1 MEHYMAKKKITI
13 ESSLADFKKSYEA
26 KTKLIEREKEDF
38 LFALGKQWS
47 ADDLKNY
54 EERKIK
60 PVTDNRIQPNI
71 FLLTGLERQNR
82 SEFKAYPEGQE
93 DSLKA
98 EVASSLFK
106 NSVKKSDF
114 LYKTS
119 EQFKDGVTC
128 GESHLELYLDNT
140 YDLINGT
147 PVWRKA
153 DGDCIFPEPGFREYD
168 YSDARYVFK
177 VTKDLSVDDLIS
189 LYPEKKSLI
198 EKSNPTKINYIL
210 DPTGTHRQRREY
222 PTTGGESQS
231 GEKDK
236 DDNCDL
242 LERFYKKFVD
252 RHYIADKANGTI
264 IEAENKEKA
273 DEFIQGYLNEIQA
286 NEAQYQQDVQLY
298 QQQVAASQTIDPV
311 SGLSLAPTPIE
322 PIAPPANNPERFVHY
337 TRYIPEIWLFAQVP
351 GIDQPLA
358 DERAWF
364 YPSWKRY
371 PFVPYYARF
380 STAPLSGDDANLL
393 VQGIVCPVKNAQE
406 IHNKAVTLELLHL
419 NTSTN
424 SGWLSEED
432 SWVDSNKVRDLGA
445 TPGVNLEY
453 KKGSPK
459 PERVFPNPLSQG
471 HAQISQQAAES
482 IKGQLGI
489 NADLLAAE
497 QGGAQSGRAIAL
509 RQRQGLLM
517 VQELFDNLSRS
528 RTIAGKFL
536 LSQMGKMYDTE
547 TAKKVLGEAFMLQNF
562 GVPQMTQG
570 VDPMTGQIVPVP
582 ARGQDGQVIMEIDH
596 EAADEVISEVLSGEL
611 ETYDVAVGEA
621 VSSETMRMAN
631 SADLKDFAT
640 TYPGLLPPDLLIEE
654 SMLPQSVKT
663 KVVNSIK
670 QAQAAQA
677 MMPPPG
683 AMPRM
688 PVGAGR

>member
-1 MEHYMAKKKITI
+1 MAKKKLTI
-13 ESSLADFKKSYEA
+13 ESSLADFKKAYQA
-26 KTKLIEREKEDF
+26 KIKLIEREKDDF

-47 ADDLKNY
+47 NDDLKNY
-54 EERKIK
+54 EERHIK

-98 EVASSLFK
+98 EIASALFK
-106 NSVKKSDF
+106 HAVKTSDF

-140 YDLINGT
+140 YDLINGK

-177 VTKDLSVDDLIS
+177 VTKDLSIDDLIS
-189 LYPEKKSLI
+189 LYPEKKALI
-198 EKSNPTKINYIL
+198 EKSNPTKLNYLL
-210 DPTGTHRQRREY
+210 DPSGTHRQRREY
-222 PTTGGESQS
+222 PTSGNDSQNS
-231 GEKDK
+231 DDKDK

-252 RHYIADKANGTI
+252 KHYIADKANGTI
-264 IEAENKEKA
+264 IESESKEKA
-273 DEFIQGYLNEIQA
+273 DEFIQGYLAEIQA
-286 NEAQYQQDVQLY
+286 NEQQYQQDIQIY
-298 QQQVAASQTIDPV
+298 QQQAVLSQQVDPI
-311 SGLSLAPTPIE
+311 SGQPLAPPPIQ
-322 PIAPPANNPERFVHY
+322 PIAPPANNPDRFVHY
-337 TRYIPEIWLFAQVP
+337 TRYVPEIWLFAQVP
-351 GIDQPLA
+351 GIEQPLVE
-358 DERAWF
+358 ERAWF

-380 STAPLSGDDANLL
+380 STAPITGDDAHLL

-406 IHNKAVTLELLHL
+406 IHNKATTLELLHL

-424 SGWLSEED
+424 SGWLTEED
-432 SWVDSNKVRDLGA
+432 SWVNSQKVQDLGA

-453 KKGSPK
+453 KKGLVNK
-459 PERVFPNPLSQG
+459 PERIFPNQLSTA
-471 HAQISQQAAES
+471 HAQISGQAAES

-497 QGGAQSGRAIAL
+497 QSGAQSGRAIAL

-536 LSQMGKMYDTE
+536 LSQTGKIYDTE
-547 TAKKVLGEAFMLQNF
+547 TVKKVLGEAFMMQNF

-582 ARGQDGQVIMEIDH
+582 VRGPDGQPVMQIDF
-596 EAADEVISEVLSGEL
+596 EAADALIAEVLSGEL

-621 VSSETMRMAN
+621 VSSETMKMAN
-631 SADLKDFAT
+631 AADLKDFAT
-640 TYPGLLPPDLLIEE
+640 TYPGLLPPDLIIEE
-654 SMLPQSVKT
+654 SMLPQSTKT
-663 KVVNSIK
+663 KVMNSIK
-670 QAQAAQA
+670 QAQARQA
-677 MMPPPG
+677 AMPPAP
-683 AMPRM
+683 MPAR
-688 PVGAGR
+688 R

>member
-1 MEHYMAKKKITI
+1 MAKNTKKKLTL
-13 ESSLADFKKSYEA
+13 ESSMADFKKAYQA
-26 KTKLIEREKEDF
+26 KSKLIEREKDDF

-47 ADDLKNY
+47 NDDLKNY
-54 EERKIK
+54 EDRKIK

-98 EVASSLFK
+98 EIASSLFK
-106 NSVKKSDF
+106 HCVKKSDF

-119 EQFKDGVTC
+119 EQFKDGTTC

-140 YDLINGT
+140 YDLINGS

-168 YSDARYVFK
+168 YSDARYVYK
-177 VTKDLSVDDLIS
+177 VTKDLSMDDLIS
-189 LYPEKKSLI
+189 LYPEKRKLI
-198 EKSNPTKINYIL
+198 ENSSPTKLNYIL
-210 DPTGTHRQRREY
+210 DPNGTHRQKRDY
-222 PTTGGESQS
+222 STTGNDS
-231 GEKDK
+231 GSTGDDK

-252 RHYIADKANGTI
+252 HHYIADKANGTI
-264 IEAENKEKA
+264 IEAEDQDKA
-273 DEFIQGYLNEIQA
+273 EEFVQGYLNEIQA
-286 NEAQYQQDVQLY
+286 NETQYQQDVQLY
-298 QQQVAASQTIDPV
+298 NEQLQASQTVDPMT
-311 SGLSLAPTPIE
+311 GQPMANPPIQ
-322 PIAPPANNPERFVHY
+322 PIQPPANDPKRFVHY
-337 TRYIPEIWLFAQVP
+337 SRFIPEIWLYATVP
-351 GIDQPLA
+351 GIAEPLA
-358 DERAWF
+358 DEKAWF
-364 YPSWKRY
+364 YPEWKKY

-380 STAPLSGDDANLL
+380 STAPVTGDDRHLL
-393 VQGIVCPVKNAQE
+393 VQGVVCPVKNAQE

-424 SGWLSEED
+424 SGWLTEED
-432 SWVDSNKVRDLGA
+432 SWVDPQKVKDLGA

-453 KKGSPK
+453 KKGSMK
-459 PERVFPNPLSQG
+459 PERVFPQPLSAA
-471 HAQISQQAAES
+471 HAQISQQASES

-547 TAKKVLGEAFMLQNF
+547 TAKKVLGEAFMMQNF
-562 GVPQMTQG
+562 GVPQMTQAI
-570 VDPMTGQIVPVP
+570 DPATRQIVQVP
-582 ARGQDGQVIMEIDH
+582 ARDQNGQPVMEIDFQ
-596 EAADEVISEVLSGEL
+596 AADQLIGEVLSGEL

-621 VSSETMRMAN
+621 VSSETMKMAN

-677 MMPPPG
+677 